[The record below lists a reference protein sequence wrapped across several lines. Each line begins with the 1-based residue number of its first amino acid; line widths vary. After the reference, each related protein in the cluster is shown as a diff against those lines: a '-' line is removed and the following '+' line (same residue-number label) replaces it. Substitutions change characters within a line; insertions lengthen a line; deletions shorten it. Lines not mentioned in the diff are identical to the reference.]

1 MVAMDLRL
9 ALAAYVLPGLAIV
22 LGIPMVLGA
31 IPPNR
36 FYGYRTRK
44 TLGSTAIWYQGNRA
58 AGWSMVLCGAA
69 ALGHNLYLL
78 HSHPEWPSDLKQIF
92 MTVSAAVLLF
102 AGLIFSGFYIRKLR

>member
-1 MVAMDLRL
+1 MDFRL

-22 LGIPMVLGA
+22 FGIPMALGI

-44 TLGSTAIWYQGNRA
+44 TLSSAPIWCPANRA

-69 ALGHNLYLL
+69 ALAHNLFLL
-78 HSHPEWPSDLKQIF
+78 RAHPDWPSDVKQVF
-92 MTVSAAVLLF
+92 MTVSTAVLLI
-102 AGLIFSGFYIRKLR
+102 AGLVFSGFYIRKLR

>member
-1 MVAMDLRL
+1 MDVRL

-22 LGIPMVLGA
+22 FGIPMALGV

-44 TLGSTAIWYQGNRA
+44 TLGSTAIWYQANRA

-69 ALGHNLYLL
+69 ALAHNLYLL
-78 HSHPEWPSDLKQIF
+78 HTHMEWPSDVKQVF

-102 AGLIFSGFYIRKLR
+102 AGLIFSSFYVRKLR